1 MPTLTIKVER
11 SAYGGLSIGRHEGK
25 IVMISGAVLP
35 GETVEAIIEDE
46 RKDYIRAAARKI
58 LEPSPFRIEPAC
70 EYFGVCGGCQFQ
82 HIPYEM
88 QIRLKE
94 DILIDC
100 LARQAQI
107 QTALSEPLINRNPWH
122 YRLRGQFKIFRG
134 SIGFYRENTRQL
146 VEIDKCFLMMEKINE
161 FLGKIRTI
169 LSNDAVKEI
178 HITCSEESAAALI
191 KSVPAIESASDTK
204 ALAEMFL
211 NLGFS
216 GLFIETQNKKIYR
229 FGKTCI
235 TLKLPDNQKYTV
247 SPMTF
252 FQSHWKLNQMV
263 IEFIT
268 GRLQPVKGRKI
279 LDLYAGA
286 GNFSI
291 PLAADA
297 EVTAVEENPY
307 AVADGKRNIEINRI
321 KNYRFISSSDKDFR
335 SEQKF
340 DIVILDPPRAG
351 VSNRLIETV
360 LSLMPE
366 EIIYISCNPSTLAR
380 DLKKLLNRYHLES
393 VRMIDFFPHT
403 FHIEALAHL
412 RLR

>member
-1 MPTLTIKVER
+1 MSTLTIKVER
-11 SAYGGLSIGRHEGK
+11 PAYGGLSIGRHEGK

-46 RKDYIRAAARKI
+46 RKDYIRAAVRKI

-88 QIRLKE
+88 QIKLKE

-100 LARQAQI
+100 LARQARI
-107 QTALSEPLINRNPWH
+107 QTAFSEPLINYKPWN
-122 YRLRGQFKIFRG
+122 YRLRGQFKISRG
-134 SIGFYRENTRQL
+134 AIGFYRENTRQL
-146 VEIDKCFLMMEKINE
+146 VEIDKCLLMMEKINE
-161 FLGKIRTI
+161 YLGKIRTI
-169 LSNDAVKEI
+169 LSNDAIKEI
-178 HITCSEESAAALI
+178 HITCSEESATALI
-191 KSVPAIESASDTK
+191 KSVPAIESASNVK
-204 ALAEMFL
+204 AMAEMFL

-229 FGKTCI
+229 FGKTHI
-235 TLKLPDNQKYTV
+235 TLKLSDNQKYIV

-252 FQSHWKLNQMV
+252 FQSHWRLNQMV

-268 GRLQPVKGRKI
+268 SRLQPVKGKKI

-297 EVTAVEENPY
+297 EVAAVEENPY
-307 AVADGKRNIEINRI
+307 AVADGKRNIEINKI
-321 KNYRFISSSDKDFR
+321 KNYRFINSSDKDFR
-335 SEQKF
+335 SEDIF

-351 VSNRLIETV
+351 VSNRLTETV